1 MLMYKPTL
9 GYLNLAKPTSL
20 NQKYKLITDLH
31 IREPLRKTYLVE
43 LGTIEH
49 PRNFTVMKMNPSDM
63 PNISIY
69 CSLDLDA
76 PYYLAC
82 YNLSS
87 LMWHI

>member
-1 MLMYKPTL
+1 MQES
-9 GYLNLAKPTSL
+9 LNLAKPTSL
-20 NQKYKLITDLH
+20 HQEYKLITDLH

-49 PRNFTVMKMNPSDM
+49 PRNFTVMRMNPSDM
-63 PNISIY
+63 PNIGIY

-87 LMWHI
+87 LMWHIV

>member
-1 MLMYKPTL
+1 M
-9 GYLNLAKPTSL
+9 KPTSL
-20 NQKYKLITDLH
+20 HQEYKLITDLH
-31 IREPLRKTYLVE
+31 IREVLRKTYLVE

-49 PRNFTVMKMNPSDM
+49 PRNFTVMRMNPSDM
-63 PNISIY
+63 PNIGIY

-87 LMWHI
+87 LMWHIV

>member
-1 MLMYKPTL
+1 MQ
-9 GYLNLAKPTSL
+9 TSL
-20 NQKYKLITDLH
+20 SLVKPKSISQVYKLLTDLH
-31 IREPLRKTYLVE
+31 IREVLKKTYLIE

-49 PRNFTVMKMNPSDM
+49 PRNFTVMRMNPSDM
-63 PNISIY
+63 PDIGIY

-82 YNLSS
+82 YNLSA

>member
-1 MLMYKPTL
+1 MQAS
-9 GYLNLAKPTSL
+9 LNLVKPESISQVYEL
-20 NQKYKLITDLH
+20 LTDLH
-31 IREPLRKTYLVE
+31 AREVLKKTYLVE

-49 PRNFTVMKMNPSDM
+49 PRNFTVMRMNPSDM
-63 PNISIY
+63 PDISIY

-87 LMWHI
+87 LMWYI